1 MHDVK
6 LELDKKTY
14 LCTRFNDLSV
24 PKMLK
29 NRDHKS
35 NSQRVDIQ
43 SGVNI
48 VFQSAPDSNRLFEL
62 EVKPQNAAA
71 SGVRSD
77 IWEPSDPTVRRSHL
91 ALLRH
96 LTEVCESEIK
106 KPPVRWQKC
115 PTGITILVL
124 MVSCKFC
131 PK

>member
-14 LCTRFNDLSV
+14 LCTRFNDFSV

-71 SGVRSD
+71 SEVSD
-77 IWEPSDPTVRRSHL
+77 LTFGSRQIQQSDGHTWPSCVIWQRCVN
-91 ALLRH
+91 LR
-96 LTEVCESEIK
+96 
-106 KPPVRWQKC
+106 
-115 PTGITILVL
+115 
-124 MVSCKFC
+124 
-131 PK
+131 